1 MNYFAYLFVLSILKK
16 NLCWYL
22 DFHSGNNLF
31 SFIRARLL
39 SISLGFIEVFGGGR
53 GCNGKWWRYEKGR
66 WKVCFGFRWASFL
79 GFFGEFFRSLQSDPP
94 AVICYVSDKLK
105 FNQRFFFQRI
115 HFLNQNLMLARLG
128 KACIF
133 VIFFGIY
140 THWPVG

>member
-79 GFFGEFFRSLQSDPP
+79 GFFGEFFRSLQSDSL
-94 AVICYVSDKLK
+94 AFICYVSEFLSYNKD
-105 FNQRFFFQRI
+105 FFSEDSFFDPKPNAGAFGQSLN
-115 HFLNQNLMLARLG
+115 FLT
-128 KACIF
+128 IF
-133 VIFFGIY
+133 TG
-140 THWPVG
+140 WPVF